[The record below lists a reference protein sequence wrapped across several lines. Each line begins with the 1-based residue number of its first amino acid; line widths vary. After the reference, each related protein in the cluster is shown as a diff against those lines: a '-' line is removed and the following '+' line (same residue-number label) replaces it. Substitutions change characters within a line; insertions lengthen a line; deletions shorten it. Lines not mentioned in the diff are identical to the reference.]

1 MIHLFSNVLIS
12 VSCKI
17 NLIFIYYLIKFHI
30 LKWNHQIVRY
40 SHCMIDFGNNSYNCF
55 FFHVISD
62 SKDCVQSYIDFIAM
76 FLFSLFCH
84 IFICMNGGLL
94 IKILCKCPE
103 LTVCLIIHSSAVI
116 TSSLLLYMYI
126 CI

>member
-40 SHCMIDFGNNSYNCF
+40 SHCMIDFGNNSYKCF
-55 FFHVISD
+55 FCHVISD
-62 SKDCVQSYIDFIAM
+62 SKDCVQSYIDVIAM
-76 FLFSLFCH
+76 ILFSLFCH

-94 IKILCKCPE
+94 IKILCKCLE
-103 LTVCLIIHSSAVI
+103 LNVCLIIHSSAVI
-116 TSSLLLYMYI
+116 TSSLLLYMYLA
-126 CI
+126 